1 MANSVNGYVTIQVG
15 VANGQRRLPP
25 SGPLSET
32 ERNRQAKRLRKE
44 GYSYRRIAA
53 ALGMSYAAVCHLL
66 DGEEGRAPVTP
77 LSYRPP
83 SPPPSPPVPAGIAV
97 APPPDS
103 LPTGTARLEEM
114 AAEIHQLRQ
123 RLDLVL
129 AQNEGQRQ
137 GLARLERTLVAT
149 VQSENRALGE
159 RITGSVRSLLERL
172 MPAALRARAA
182 AGEGCGDEPG

>member
-25 SGPLSET
+25 AGALSEN
-32 ERNRQAKRLRKE
+32 ERNLQAKRLRKD

-53 ALGMSYAAVCHLL
+53 ALGMSYATVCHLL
-66 DGEEGRAPVTP
+66 DGEEGRTPVTP
-77 LSYRPP
+77 LSYRL
-83 SPPPSPPVPAGIAV
+83 PPPPVVPAPAGLA
-97 APPPDS
+97 ATPPAS
-103 LPTGTARLEEM
+103 LPTGAARLEEM
-114 AAEIHQLRQ
+114 AAQIHQLQQ

-149 VQSENRALGE
+149 VQSENRALGQK
-159 RITGSVRSLLERL
+159 IVGSVRGLLER
-172 MPAALRARAA
+172 MVPTALRARAA

>member
-25 SGPLSET
+25 SGALSEN

-53 ALGMSYAAVCHLL
+53 ALGMSYATVCHLL

-83 SPPPSPPVPAGIAV
+83 PPAAPAPAGIAT
-97 APPPDS
+97 APPPLPAS
-103 LPTGTARLEEM
+103 LPTGAARLEDM
-114 AAEIHQLRQ
+114 AAQIHQLQQ
-123 RLDLVL
+123 RLELVL

-159 RITGSVRSLLERL
+159 RLTGSLRSLLERM

-182 AGEGCGDEPG
+182 AGEGRGDEPG